1 MLHQSCYEDPAPD
14 SMTDLKPQIFI
25 GSSLNGLQVA
35 ELVNQE
41 LQAAGNAYLWSQ
53 GDLWEPDES
62 TFDNLLRMTGY
73 FDFGVFV
80 ATQDDLTLTSKGEYG
95 FKARDNVILEMSLFV
110 GALGKK
116 KSFMLIEKGVD
127 KPSDFSGIY
136 MPEFVKGDIASIQ
149 RSCSQIAQK
158 IAEYYRI
165 GHLSLYPT
173 TALAIGY
180 YKNFVADLVASM
192 QVADELDIEG
202 VKYKDFQL
210 KVVMPQDL
218 KGRIKEKASLFYR
231 RHGFAENSL
240 RTPVRRH
247 PIWFQLDARATP
259 PNAIMYDMP
268 TTLTGIDDAIELKL
282 EKSYRGRTKLQ
293 EIIEQRELN
302 NFRKVLQ
309 IMLDTSPFAKA
320 AVEIID
326 EF

>member
-1 MLHQSCYEDPAPD
+1 
-14 SMTDLKPQIFI
+14 MTDLKPQIFI
-25 GSSLNGLQVA
+25 GSSSNGLDVAQVVKR
-35 ELVNQE
+35 ELENV
-41 LQAAGNAYLWSQ
+41 GSAYLWSE
-53 GDLWEPDES
+53 GNLWEPNES

-80 ATQDDLTLTSKGEYG
+80 ATKDDLTLTSKGEYG
-95 FKARDNVILEMSLFV
+95 FEARDNVILEMSLFV

-116 KSFMLIEKGVD
+116 KSFMLIEKGLD

-136 MPEFVKGDIASIQ
+136 MPEFVKDDKTSIDRACSEIAA
-149 RSCSQIAQK
+149 R
-158 IAEYYRI
+158 IAEHYQT

-192 QVADELDIEG
+192 QVAEELDIEG
-202 VKYKDFQL
+202 VKYKDFRL

-218 KGRIKEKASLFYR
+218 KGRVKEKASLFYR

-240 RTPVRRH
+240 KTPIRKH
-247 PIWFQLDARATP
+247 PIWFQLDPRAIP

-268 TTLTGIDDAIELKL
+268 STLTGIDDAIELKL
-282 EKSYRGRTKLQ
+282 EKSYKGRTKLQ

>member
-1 MLHQSCYEDPAPD
+1 
-14 SMTDLKPQIFI
+14 MTDLKPQIFI
-25 GSSLNGLQVA
+25 GSSSNGLDVAQVVKR
-35 ELVNQE
+35 ELENV
-41 LQAAGNAYLWSQ
+41 GSAYLWSQ
-53 GDLWEPDES
+53 GDLWEPNES

-80 ATQDDLTLTSKGEYG
+80 ATKDDLTLTSKGEYG
-95 FKARDNVILEMSLFV
+95 FEARDNVILEMSLFV

-116 KSFMLIEKGVD
+116 KSFMLIEKGLD

-136 MPEFVKGDIASIQ
+136 MPEFIKDGRPSIERACSEIA
-149 RSCSQIAQK
+149 A
-158 IAEYYRI
+158 RI
-165 GHLSLYPT
+165 TEHYQTGHLSLYPT

-192 QVADELDIEG
+192 QVAEELDIEG
-202 VKYKDFQL
+202 VKYKDFRL
-210 KVVMPQDL
+210 KVIMPQDL
-218 KGRIKEKASLFYR
+218 KGRVKEKASLFYR

-240 RTPVRRH
+240 KTPIRKH
-247 PIWFQLDARATP
+247 PIWFQLDPRASP

-268 TTLTGIDDAIELKL
+268 STLTGIDDAIELKL
-282 EKSYRGRTKLQ
+282 EKSYKGRTKLQ